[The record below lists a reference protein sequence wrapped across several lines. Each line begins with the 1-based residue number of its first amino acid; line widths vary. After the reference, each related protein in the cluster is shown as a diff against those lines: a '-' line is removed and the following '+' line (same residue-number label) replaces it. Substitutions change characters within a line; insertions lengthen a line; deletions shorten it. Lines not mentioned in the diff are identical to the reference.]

1 MYVTRLHDMRDNL
14 SKRLPKCEK
23 QIEKWLSILGIENL
37 NTKSKH
43 IFICSLRFEE
53 KCFNRTLNVTRLRD
67 DALPSSE
74 LLLSAQFNKCEEQKS
89 VSHIV
94 REETP
99 VCSISSYV
107 NLPAPCY
114 RSEKQQTVPRK
125 VFGEKPVCSTSNF
138 IEDQQFKIIQKLKM
152 KCEDQRKKN

>member
-1 MYVTRLHDMRDNL
+1 M
-14 SKRLPKCEK
+14 
-23 QIEKWLSILGIENL
+23 
-37 NTKSKH
+37 
-43 IFICSLRFEE
+43 
-53 KCFNRTLNVTRLRD
+53 
-67 DALPSSE
+67 
-74 LLLSAQFNKCEEQKS
+74 LLSAQFNKCEEQKS

-138 IEDQQFKIIQKLKM
+138 IEVDELLLVKYSS
-152 KCEDQRKKN
+152 

>member
-1 MYVTRLHDMRDNL
+1 MGRCSVISCRIKNKNAHQNITLH
-14 SKRLPKCEK
+14 RLPKCEK
-23 QIEKWLSILGIENL
+23 QKEKWLNIVGLENL
-37 NTKSKH
+37 NTKTKH
-43 IFICSLRFEE
+43 IFICSLHFEE

-89 VSHIV
+89 VSHII

-125 VFGEKPVCSTSNF
+125 IFGVKPVCSTSNF
-138 IEDQQFKIIQKLKM
+138 IEADELLLVKYSL
-152 KCEDQRKKN
+152 